1 MSYNAPH
8 IMLLDE
14 PTNHLDI
21 DARAALI
28 DALNSYNGCIIIV
41 SHDPHLVESVAD
53 ELLLIKDGAVSSYND
68 DLEAYKKLII
78 DQRREERS
86 KSKGNNRASK
96 SKKNNSKTLLVYE
109 RNINKLTKKVSDLE
123 LRMLSD
129 EALADPSLMSK
140 LLEKYNKNK
149 IELESEENKWLSE
162 SV

>member
-1 MSYNAPH
+1 
-8 IMLLDE
+8 
-14 PTNHLDI
+14 
-21 DARAALI
+21 
-28 DALNSYNGCIIIV
+28 
-41 SHDPHLVESVAD
+41 
-53 ELLLIKDGAVSSYND
+53 
-68 DLEAYKKLII
+68 
-78 DQRREERS
+78 
-86 KSKGNNRASK
+86 
-96 SKKNNSKTLLVYE
+96 LLVYE